1 MQLIGSCLIFF
12 SFLLVNFFI
21 PLNLLAKVSP
31 ALGVISNIKGEVKS
45 GSKNNISK
53 GFNGRILHKRHRVRT
68 EKKSGATVFIHD
80 GSEIRI
86 FGSTELTIGAKK
98 SRNSRWVRYRIV
110 LHKGSFWGNFVR
122 GDNAIEIFAG
132 GLLLKFSDSIFRL
145 TKKKTG
151 NNISVSS
158 GIIKV
163 FNKVSSVK
171 ISAGQRLYHVSKTD
185 FLPQKITLV
194 PNQLKL
200 QLETP
205 VVAFNKNRSSI
216 LKLLIKVVRVGTDT
230 NVKRSG
236 PLLLS
241 SNYYNLTIP
250 DSIKLNENGQAK
262 VSINLKPPSSSDRTF
277 ANSIH
282 LNAIVDQYGY
292 DDLLSAK
299 LNIKIN
305 NP

>member
-1 MQLIGSCLIFF
+1 MQFFGTCLIFF
-12 SFLLVNFFI
+12 SFSLINFFV
-21 PLNLLAKVSP
+21 PLNLLAKDSP
-31 ALGVISNIKGEVKS
+31 ALGIISNIKGEVNF
-45 GSKNNISK
+45 GSINNISK
-53 GFNGRILHKRHRVRT
+53 GFNGKILRKRHRVRS
-68 EKKSGATVFIHD
+68 EKKSGATIFMHD

-98 SRNSRWVRYRIV
+98 SHNSRWVRYRII
-110 LHKGSFWGNFVR
+110 LHKGSFWGHFVR
-122 GDNAIEIFAG
+122 GDNDIEIFAG
-132 GLLLKFSDSIFRL
+132 GLILQFSDSIFRL

-163 FNKVSSVK
+163 YNNVSSIK

-185 FLPQKITLV
+185 FLPQKVTLV
-194 PNQLKL
+194 PNQLKI

-205 VVAFNKNRSSI
+205 VITFNKNRSSI
-216 LKLLIKVVRVGTDT
+216 LKLLIKVVRVGSDI

-250 DSIKLNENGQAK
+250 DSIKLNESGQAR
-262 VSINLKPPSSSDRTF
+262 VSLYLKPPSSSDRTF
-277 ANSIH
+277 ANSID

-299 LNIKIN
+299 LNIKID